1 MLNENSRK
9 VMLRRMGLAGLTTA
23 LLALAGCGGGG
34 GGNDSNNN
42 AGTGSGIT
50 SAQND
55 SFIAKVT
62 AIVAASSEIG
72 DPEPTDGITAS
83 APEQTEP
90 TPLS

>member
-1 MLNENSRK
+1 MSNENSRK
-9 VMLRRMGLAGLTTA
+9 VMLRRVGLAGLTTA

-34 GGNDSNNN
+34 GNDGNNN
-42 AGTGSGIT
+42 AGNDSGIT

-62 AIVAASSEIG
+62 AIVAASSETG
-72 DPEPTDGITAS
+72 DPEQTDGITAS

-90 TPLS
+90 TPLG